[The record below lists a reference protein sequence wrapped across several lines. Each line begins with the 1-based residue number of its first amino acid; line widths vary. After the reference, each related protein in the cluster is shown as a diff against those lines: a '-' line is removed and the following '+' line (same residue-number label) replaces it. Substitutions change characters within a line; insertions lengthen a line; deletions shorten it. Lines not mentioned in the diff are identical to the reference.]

1 MEGFTRARTKLSGN
15 KDDNNETTTNG
26 TKFALVG
33 IVRMLFVKRLLQ
45 KFFKWGENQSQQ
57 I

>member
-1 MEGFTRARTKLSGN
+1 MEGFTRAKTKLSGN
-15 KDDNNETTTNG
+15 KDNNNEATTHG
-26 TKFALVG
+26 MKLALLG
-33 IVRMLFVKRLLQ
+33 LVRMLLAKRLLQ